1 MQLTS
6 IPQTIIDVRS
16 PEEFHGYHIP
26 GALNIPVD
34 QITEK
39 IEDLK
44 TMEGPVLVYCRSGVR
59 SRMATILL
67 NKGDIKDV
75 IDGGGINDVIKN
87 LNL

>member
-1 MQLTS
+1 MNSTS

-16 PEEFHGYHIP
+16 SEEFNGYHIP

-34 QITEK
+34 QITDK
-39 IEDLK
+39 IVDLK
-44 TMEGPVLVYCRSGVR
+44 KMEGPVLVYCRSGVR

-67 NKGDIKDV
+67 NKGEIKNV